1 MQILEHLKLALLFL
15 KMQIDKLW
23 NVKKDFLTF
32 YLKYYLIGPH
42 ENMWF
47 CTDFFLTVKKINH
60 IYYCLLIQFKTK
72 C

>member
-42 ENMWF
+42 ENVILYW
-47 CTDFFLTVKKINH
+47 FFLTVKKINH